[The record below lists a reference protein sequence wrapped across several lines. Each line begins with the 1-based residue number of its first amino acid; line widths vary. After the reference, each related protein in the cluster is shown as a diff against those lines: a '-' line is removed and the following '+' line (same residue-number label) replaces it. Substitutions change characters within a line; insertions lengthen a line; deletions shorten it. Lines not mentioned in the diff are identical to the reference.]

1 MCGSS
6 TEQRKTRLRCSL
18 CEVSLCKHKDSDGIT
33 CWQAWHAAAG
43 DDLRESS
50 KRRSDWLKEERH
62 AKRDVKRQRIV
73 EEAAAAEMQ
82 QRFWTTSAAEASTG
96 EGEASEG
103 EASEGEGE
111 V

>member
-1 MCGSS
+1 M
-6 TEQRKTRLRCSL
+6 
-18 CEVSLCKHKDSDGIT
+18 
-33 CWQAWHAAAG
+33 
-43 DDLRESS
+43 
-50 KRRSDWLKEERH
+50 KEERH

-103 EASEGEGE
+103 EASEGEVE